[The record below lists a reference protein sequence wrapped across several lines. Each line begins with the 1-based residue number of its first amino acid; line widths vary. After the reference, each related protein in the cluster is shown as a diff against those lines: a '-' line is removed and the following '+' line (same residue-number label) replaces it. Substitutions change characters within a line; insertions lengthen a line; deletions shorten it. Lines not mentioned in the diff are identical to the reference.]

1 MVEPAVLFTVPEISR
16 QLHDK
21 IAELAKD
28 PSILVERIYSSL
40 MKIDGYD
47 ALAPAIRDDIFQS
60 ITKAADLWFSMLLA
74 GSPPASQVMV
84 DIEESARRRVHQ
96 RVPLQSML
104 RAFQLGSREIWRV
117 TTELARAN
125 HALTDELFFSISQYL
140 FDYFDGMA
148 QIITKAYAGEEYHQ
162 TRWRDSIL
170 HQLYTVVFHAPDDSD
185 GFLEAVGALG
195 LDATLPRVALAIDAA
210 LDKLPPGIRTSECNR
225 LALTVSRHFHV
236 EPEMIVHVWHR
247 GRIVAWVPCS
257 RGGTISQFDR
267 DAFDCAEHVGASEHG
282 VRAIGVGLMNH
293 GAPGW
298 AASAAEAIRAM
309 ELAPQNPANRK
320 VYRYSSIALEESVRA
335 KSNVLHYLES
345 LVTPL
350 DNEPELLATLTTFLF
365 EGRRRRSTAEA
376 LSIHPN
382 TLVYRLERIEN
393 LLGVSLDSAEWIAK
407 LDIALKLR
415 Q

>member
-1 MVEPAVLFTVPEISR
+1 MVEPAVSFTVPEISS

-21 IAELAKD
+21 IAALAKD

-40 MKIDGYD
+40 MKIEGYET
-47 ALAPAIRDDIFQS
+47 LPPAVRDDIFQS
-60 ITKAADLWFSMLLA
+60 ITKAADLWFGMLLA
-74 GSPPASQVMV
+74 GSPPAGAVMADV
-84 DIEESARRRVHQ
+84 EESARRRVHQ

-125 HALTDELFFSISQYL
+125 QVLTDELFFSIPQYL

-148 QIITKAYAGEEYHQ
+148 QIVTKAYAVEEYHQ
-162 TRWRDSIL
+162 TRWRDSVL
-170 HQLYTVVFHAPDDSD
+170 HQLYTVVFHTPDDKDS
-185 GFLEAVGALG
+185 FLEAVGALG

-210 LDKLPPGIRTSECNR
+210 LDKLPPDIRTSECNR
-225 LALTVSRHFHV
+225 LALTVSRHFSV
-236 EPEMIVHVWHR
+236 EPEMLVHVWHR
-247 GRIVAWVPCS
+247 GRIVAWVPCGRS
-257 RGGTISQFDR
+257 GTISQCDR
-267 DAFDCAEHVGASEHG
+267 AALDCAEHVAASEHG
-282 VRAIGVGLMNH
+282 VRAIGVGLMNQ

-309 ELAPQNPANRK
+309 ELAPQNRANRK
-320 VYRYSSIALEESVRA
+320 VHRYSSIALEESVRA
-335 KSNVLHYLES
+335 KSNVLRYLES

-350 DNEPELLATLTTFLF
+350 DNEPDLLATLTTFLS

-376 LSIHPN
+376 LGIHPN
-382 TLVYRLERIEN
+382 TLVYRLERIES
-393 LLGVSLDSAEWIAK
+393 LLGASLDSAEWIAK

-415 Q
+415 R